1 MDQKTTKTTQEKSRP
16 IGDERFINP
25 FTDYGFK
32 RIFGTELS
40 KDLLI
45 EFLNS
50 LLPEVHIQ
58 DLTFCNVEQFGQV
71 EDSRKAI
78 FDVLCRNEKGEYF
91 LVEMQRRPQK
101 HFTDRILFYASFL
114 IQNQMKETQEQF
126 RKMNRKRQRKELPP
140 ADLLEWDPNW
150 LYRMSRVYVV
160 CFLDFEMIKGYPEK
174 YRWNV
179 LRMDKDEHVVFGD
192 ALQEIYLEM
201 PKFQLTLRECKTLAE
216 RFLYVLKNME
226 ILNRMPEELNN
237 QIFRKLKHIASMSR
251 FSPEEM
257 LAYQMSVMNDIDLMN
272 SYRTERQEGLTEG
285 EAIGLKKGEAIGLE
299 KGRMEGRMEEKRS
312 LARNLKSMGLDLQQI
327 SQASGL
333 TLEEI
338 EQL

>member
-1 MDQKTTKTTQEKSRP
+1 MDQQTTKTTQEKSRP
-16 IGDERFINP
+16 TGGERFINP

-50 LLPEVHIQ
+50 LLPEVHIA
-58 DLTFCNVEQFGQV
+58 DLTFCNVEQFTQI
-71 EDSRKAI
+71 ENLRKAV
-78 FDVLCRNEKGEYF
+78 FDVLCRNEDGEYF
-91 LVEMQRRPQK
+91 LVEMQRQPQK
-101 HFTDRILFYASFL
+101 HFSDRILFYASFL
-114 IQNQMKETQEQF
+114 VQRQMTDTQAYF
-126 RKMNRKRQRKELPP
+126 RQMSRKGLPP
-140 ADLLEWDPNW
+140 DDLLQWDPDW
-150 LYRMSRVYVV
+150 LYRMKRVYVV
-160 CFLDFEMIKGYPEK
+160 CFLDFELIKGYPEK

-179 LRMDKDEHVVFGD
+179 VRMDRDEHVQFGD

-201 PKFQLTLRECKTLAE
+201 PKFQLPLHRCETLAE

-251 FSPEEM
+251 LSPDEM
-257 LAYQMSVMNDIDLMN
+257 LAYQMSVMNDVALLDSI
-272 SYRTERQEGLTEG
+272 RTGREEGHEEG
-285 EAIGLKKGEAIGLE
+285 RVEGEAIGLE
-299 KGRMEGRMEEKRS
+299 KGREEEKRS
-312 LARNLKSMGLDLQQI
+312 IARNLKSMGLSVQQI